1 MDDNML
7 WFLGAYIVGTGFGW
21 VVGKTSSIKEV
32 AGLTI
37 DHLIEGGYLKY
48 RRYKDGE
55 IELVKLNEEK

>member
-21 VVGKTSSIKEV
+21 FLGKTSSIKEV

-48 RRYKDGE
+48 RRDKDGE
-55 IELVKLNEEK
+55 IELVKLEEEQ